1 MVALWRYPVKSMAAE
16 PLDSVDLSWH
26 GFAGDRRWA
35 FIRDGVARSG
45 FPWLTIR
52 EKPEMRHY
60 RPSFSEPDRLDAS
73 PMLVQTPG
81 GREFDVIDGELAAE
95 LGPGVR
101 VIRQNVGIFDTF
113 PLSLI
118 STQTIKSLGSLVG
131 SELHPQ
137 RFRPNLL
144 IHATG
149 DASFPEDSWVGSV
162 LQIGG
167 IRMRVDK
174 RDHRCVMVNIDPSS
188 TESNPAVL
196 KAIARERNS
205 YLGVY
210 GSTVEP
216 GRIAVGDRAVIER

>member
-131 SELHPQ
+131 FELHPQ